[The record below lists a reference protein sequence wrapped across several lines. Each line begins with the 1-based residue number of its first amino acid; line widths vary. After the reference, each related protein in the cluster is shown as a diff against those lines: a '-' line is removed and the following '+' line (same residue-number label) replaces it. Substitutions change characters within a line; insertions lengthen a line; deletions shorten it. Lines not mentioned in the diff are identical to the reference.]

1 MLRFHEHMCM
11 ELTVAQ
17 IAGQHGRTPRFVQQ
31 AVRSGDLSAL
41 RLMGRLA
48 VMDDLAATAWAR
60 SLARGRRWSGDVR
73 DAALDLLSTGRTDR
87 LSSSERSRLRS
98 RLRGMSAAAM
108 AHAAGGLGG
117 WARYRVPRVPDL
129 PRVGP
134 SAVDQTALG
143 IVAGGGWVTFIE
155 TGDLGV
161 LESEHDVIL
170 DADGNLGVLERP
182 RSDLRS
188 ARVLLDT
195 YLLGDARLSA
205 AAATELEGRGRG
217 L

>member
-1 MLRFHEHMCM
+1 MEKPGRPAAPPRPLPEITHLPIQKRRNPNSRMRVGGSRPASTLDIMLRFHEHMCM

-60 SLARGRRWSGDVR
+60 SLARGRRWSVDVR
-73 DAALDLLSTGRTDR
+73 DVALDLLSTGRTDR

-98 RLRGMSAAAM
+98 RLRGMSAAGDGAC
-108 AHAAGGLGG
+108 GGRSGRDG
-117 WARYRVPRVPDL
+117 RVTACPVCRTC

-143 IVAGGGWVTFIE
+143 SWPGRVG
-155 TGDLGV
+155 
-161 LESEHDVIL
+161 S
-170 DADGNLGVLERP
+170 RP
-182 RSDLRS
+182 HRQGTLVCWSRS
-188 ARVLLDT
+188 T
-195 YLLGDARLSA
+195 M
-205 AAATELEGRGRG
+205 
-217 L
+217 